1 MFQMFLA
8 AFFSF
13 VLYTLVFLRL
23 RGNVVP
29 NGWLLSFR
37 RTSEAGTAT
46 WRGGKFADDQAMA
59 IARQMLL

>member
-1 MFQMFLA
+1 MFLA

-13 VLYTLVFLRL
+13 VLWTLVFLRL

-29 NGWLLSFR
+29 NGRFFSFR
-37 RTSEAGTAT
+37 KTSEAGVN
-46 WRGGKFADDQAMA
+46 WRGKVADDPAMA